1 MILVSDLLVRLVLL
15 LVLLL
20 VLVLVLVLLAL
31 LETAGAGVIGAA
43 GAAPGA
49 TMGTRCL

>member
-1 MILVSDLLVRLVLL
+1 MLVSDLLVRLVLL

-31 LETAGAGVIGAA
+31 LETAGAGAIGVV